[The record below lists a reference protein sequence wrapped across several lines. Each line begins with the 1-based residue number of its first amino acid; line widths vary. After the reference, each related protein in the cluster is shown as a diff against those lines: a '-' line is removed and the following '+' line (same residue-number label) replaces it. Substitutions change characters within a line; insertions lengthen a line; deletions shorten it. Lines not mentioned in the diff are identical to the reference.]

1 VKQLSFIR
9 RGKRAV
15 AATLSVGL
23 IVAALATLLLTSG
36 ASALTGTAGP
46 ATVTVTPTTNLT
58 DGQAVAVSATFA
70 AGSVSEMR
78 VHLCAHNAG
87 ISNTADFDLDG
98 PFCSPNKVSP
108 AADAEKFVAVAPSD
122 TSTSI
127 SGGFHVGIG
136 TGAPWTDFLS
146 NTHTLQCDSTHQ
158 CDIVVQFQITGAQ
171 SWFTAPLTFQAPPT
185 NPGAPTGVSALAGD
199 AQCTVSWAA
208 PANTGNSTIDQ
219 YVVTTTG
226 TGAPGPITVP
236 GTTTSTVVSP
246 LTNGNSY
253 TFTVHAHTAAGFTGP
268 ESTASSPC
276 SPAALSRF
284 IHPHLDVTR
293 PTGDLVLTQACAG
306 SDPYPDDLSTVQYP
320 TGDVDPALSAC
331 TVHMG
336 NAKLIKT
343 GPGAGQYFEASAPTM
358 NPVTIVDT
366 RDTDPGWNVNGS
378 VSSFTTPI
386 LAGGAPNTFS
396 GNDLGWTPSNP
407 TVTPPFDGPDGHY
420 EQHAAAGGA
429 VPPATG
435 GSLGSPKPL
444 AIGAARGTFSG
455 QPGGGL
461 GIAQLNAALKVW
473 IPIFAQHGT
482 YTAVLTIT
490 AI

>member
-1 VKQLSFIR
+1 VNQLPFIR
-9 RGKRAV
+9 RGKKAI

-23 IVAALATLLLTSG
+23 IVAALATLMLSSG

-46 ATVTVTPTTNLT
+46 ATVTVTPTTNLNNG
-58 DGQAVAVSATFA
+58 DAVAVSATFA

-108 AADAEKFVAVAPSD
+108 QADAEKFVAVAPSD

-127 SGGFHVGIG
+127 VGGFHVGTG
-136 TGAPWTDFLS
+136 TSAPWTDFL
-146 NTHTLQCDSTHQ
+146 NATHTLTCDATHQ
-158 CDIVVQFQITGAQ
+158 CDIVVQFQIVGGQ
-171 SWFTAPLTFQAPPT
+171 SWFAAPISFSAPPT
-185 NPGAPTGVSALAGD
+185 NPGAPTGVTALAGD

-208 PANTGNSTIDQ
+208 PADTGNSTIDQ

-268 ESTASSPC
+268 ESTVSSAC

-284 IHPHLDVTR
+284 IHQHLDVTR
-293 PTGDLVLTQACAG
+293 PQGDLVLTQACAG
-306 SDPYPDDLSTVQYP
+306 SDPYPDDLATVVYP
-320 TGDVDPALSAC
+320 TGDAEPSLSAC
-331 TVHMG
+331 TVHLG
-336 NAKLIKT
+336 TAKLIKT
-343 GPGAGQYFEASAPTM
+343 GAGAGQYFQASAPSI
-358 NPVTIVDT
+358 NAVTIVDT

-378 VSSFTTPI
+378 VSNFTTPS
-386 LAGGAPNTFS
+386 LGGVAPSTFS
-396 GNDLGWTPSNP
+396 GNDLGWTPLAP

-420 EQHAAAGGA
+420 EQHATEGGA
-429 VPPATG
+429 VDPATNASLLAPKLLA
-435 GSLGSPKPL
+435 GSTGH
-444 AIGAARGTFSG
+444 GTFGG